1 MRELNSANIT
11 DAVLEQMATTP
22 DARMKEIQTA
32 AVKHLHAFARETNL
46 TPAEWIAGIGFMTNV
61 GQMCTPER
69 QEFILL
75 SDTLGLSALVNF
87 LHDKT
92 AMEEATGTSLLGPFY
107 RENAPVL
114 AAGSQIARKVKPGSE
129 CSLYGRVTDV
139 QGQPIANARVSL
151 WQTSA
156 DGLYDI
162 QESAT
167 EVDYRGVF
175 TTDANGVYV
184 ARTVIPVGYTIPM
197 DGPVGAM
204 VRMQKRHGMRP
215 AHIHFLVSS
224 PGFRE
229 LVTALYLRSDPYLAT
244 DTVFGSSGDL
254 AVDLVADDPNA
265 PIQGMPAMRFDMAL
279 SRESAEGAGRVGA
292 DPSQILKPGPAATP
306 ASVAT
311 AVPVAAAVVPA
322 AVAVARASVAPTPVP
337 EKRGFLSGLF
347 GRKT

>member
-114 AAGSQIARKVKPGSE
+114 AAGSQIAKKVKPGSE

-139 QGQPIANARVSL
+139 RGQPIASARVSL

-167 EVDYRGVF
+167 EVDYRGVV

-184 ARTVIPVGYTIPM
+184 VRTVTPVGYTIPM

-215 AHIHFLVSS
+215 AHIHFLVSA
-224 PGFRE
+224 PGYRE
-229 LVTALYLRSDPYLAT
+229 LVTALYLRSDPYLET

-254 AVDLVADDPNA
+254 AVDLIANDPNA

-279 SRESAEGAGRVGA
+279 SRESAEGSGRVGA
-292 DPSQILKPGPAATP
+292 DPSQILKPAPAAT
-306 ASVAT
+306 T
-311 AVPVAAAVVPA
+311 AVPA
-322 AVAVARASVAPTPVP
+322 AVATVAAVGASVAALPTTVTTMPVP

-347 GRKT
+347 GRKS